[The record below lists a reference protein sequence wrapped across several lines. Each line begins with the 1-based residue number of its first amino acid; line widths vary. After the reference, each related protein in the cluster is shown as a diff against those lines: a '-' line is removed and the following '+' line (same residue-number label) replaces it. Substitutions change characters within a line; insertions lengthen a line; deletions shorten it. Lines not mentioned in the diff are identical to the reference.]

1 MRLTRKNL
9 KNNIQV
15 LVKDIVWEI
24 VKTEKVWD
32 VLICKLK
39 KKMPPAPFS
48 TSLEFNQRSAR

>member
-1 MRLTRKNL
+1 MRLTEKHL

-32 VLICKLK
+32 VL
-39 KKMPPAPFS
+39 
-48 TSLEFNQRSAR
+48 

>member
-1 MRLTRKNL
+1 MRLTKQHL

-32 VLICKLK
+32 VLWIK
-39 KKMPPAPFS
+39 KEKCHLRLS
-48 TSLEFNQRSAR
+48 VLL